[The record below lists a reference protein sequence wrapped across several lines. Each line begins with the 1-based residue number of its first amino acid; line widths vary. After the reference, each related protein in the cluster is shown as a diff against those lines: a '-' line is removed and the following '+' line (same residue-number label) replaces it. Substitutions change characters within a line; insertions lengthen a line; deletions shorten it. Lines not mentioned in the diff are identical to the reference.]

1 MWVQGLSNRA
11 WGALTRGTLLWPGRP
26 PRHPSAPS
34 GAHLTKTLWLSLQR
48 DRVCAAMALAQL
60 VGSPTEPRNAALR
73 VRQGLQGQSRA
84 LLPGG
89 SRRPGSERSR
99 PWCCGAEG
107 TSAPGRAGLP
117 LPRGGERRGTV
128 RCHGQ
133 GRWGW
138 TLDESDALRAPIGV
152 PRSVPWPLVPCRQTP
167 RVGRFPLPV
176 PLLLGHLPPFSTLCS
191 RARWKRGWCSP
202 ISAAELH
209 LEGGGDSSWVPNALP
224 HKKARR

>member
-1 MWVQGLSNRA
+1 MRCCQAGP
-11 WGALTRGTLLWPGRP
+11 GAPALRGPGRGAVG
-26 PRHPSAPS
+26 PRGHQHRAVPGFRCHEGASEGAP
-34 GAHLTKTLWLSLQR
+34 
-48 DRVCAAMALAQL
+48 
-60 VGSPTEPRNAALR
+60 
-73 VRQGLQGQSRA
+73 
-84 LLPGG
+84 
-89 SRRPGSERSR
+89 
-99 PWCCGAEG
+99 CGATDG
-107 TSAPGRAGLP
+107 VG
-117 LPRGGERRGTV
+117 
-128 RCHGQ
+128 
-133 GRWGW
+133 WGW

-191 RARWKRGWCSP
+191 RARWERGWGSP